1 MRLPPDDQSTRP
13 LYRQI
18 SDQLRALVASMQAG
32 ERIASEPEL
41 ARQFA
46 VSRFTIAR
54 SVQELVDDGLIRR
67 RQGSGSFVAAPPLK
81 RSPGELLSFTEAV
94 RASGHDVAN
103 RLLNFGPTP
112 WKHGMPYA
120 ETEPLMVLERLR
132 LVDATP
138 AAVHRS
144 ILSRAVVDQIGLT
157 PERAR
162 ASDLSLYALF
172 DEFGLTIESGV
183 ERLMARLP
191 TDQERKLLNL
201 GEDGVVVAVQR
212 LSLGASN
219 RPLDVVEATYDAR
232 RYGYESRLVRP
243 ARGKAR
249 SSTRSGEYHH
259 ENDLHESRFGG
270 VIALGPRH
278 GPWPRGDRRKR

>member
-1 MRLPPDDQSTRP
+1 MATIYVTTDADSGAG
-13 LYRQI
+13 
-18 SDQLRALVASMQAG
+18 SLRAAIASAASGDVIRFAPSLNAADVSVAS
-32 ERIASEPEL
+32 
-41 ARQFA
+41 
-46 VSRFTIAR
+46 
-54 SVQELVDDGLIRR
+54 
-67 RQGSGSFVAAPPLK
+67 
-81 RSPGELLSFTEAV
+81 
-94 RASGHDVAN
+94 
-103 RLLNFGPTP
+103 
-112 WKHGMPYA
+112 
-120 ETEPLMVLERLR
+120 VLEIT
-132 LVDATP
+132 AGKN
-138 AAVHRS
+138 
-144 ILSRAVVDQIGLT
+144 I
-157 PERAR
+157 
-162 ASDLSLYALF
+162 
-172 DEFGLTIESGV
+172 TIESGV